1 MYHDTCIMYH
11 VMIISQIT
19 QASNSFTLIFLNLEL
34 FDL

>member
-1 MYHDTCIMYH
+1 MYQS